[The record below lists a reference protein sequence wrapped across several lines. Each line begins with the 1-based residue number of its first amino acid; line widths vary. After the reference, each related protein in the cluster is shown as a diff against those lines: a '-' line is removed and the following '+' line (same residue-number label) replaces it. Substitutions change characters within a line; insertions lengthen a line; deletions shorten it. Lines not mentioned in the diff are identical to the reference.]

1 MSVNAKTPIAL
12 YKANLELVLRIGTL
26 LQENRQRWTAL
37 GATST
42 NEALQNTLA
51 QTERLLTT
59 NDWTSLSALP
69 GENFWNS
76 LGLGVRP
83 MQASLESAAG
93 NQAAF
98 AAGLQEAFE
107 AWRQQSADA
116 LGVDAIEFPASALAD
131 FMKAATANTVQDR
144 NPPASARTRQAP
156 AAAKAK
162 SKPRAAAKTT
172 AKPATKSKP
181 RSAAKA
187 KPAARAK
194 AKPAAKPAKR
204 TQK

>member
-12 YKANLELVLRIGTL
+12 YKANLELILRLGTL

-37 GATST
+37 GTTSS
-42 NEALQNTLA
+42 NDALQKTLA

-76 LGLGVRP
+76 LGLGNSPV
-83 MQASLESAAG
+83 QASLESAAS

-98 AAGLQEAFE
+98 ATGLQEAFE

-116 LGVDAIEFPASALAD
+116 LGVNAMELPPSALTD
-131 FMKAATANTVQDR
+131 FLKASTRAGKAPATVKPKAKVAPKTSAK
-144 NPPASARTRQAP
+144 PAEKAKP
-156 AAAKAK
+156 KAAAK
-162 SKPRAAAKTT
+162 P
-172 AKPATKSKP
+172 
-181 RSAAKA
+181 
-187 KPAARAK
+187 KPAARAN
-194 AKPAAKPAKR
+194 AKPAAKTAKR
-204 TQK
+204 ARK